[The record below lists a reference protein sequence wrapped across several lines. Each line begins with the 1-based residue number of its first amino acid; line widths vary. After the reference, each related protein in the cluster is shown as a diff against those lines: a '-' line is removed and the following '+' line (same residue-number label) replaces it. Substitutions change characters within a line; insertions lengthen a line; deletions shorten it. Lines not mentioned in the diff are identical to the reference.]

1 MSERR
6 PKTEAEL
13 VELVRAVDVRAP
25 ESLRASVEEMVAD
38 RSRAR
43 GTRDRGFAGS
53 ARRPLVVAGA
63 LATAAAVLAVVL
75 LAGGSSAPAGPTL
88 SEAAALTLAPAT
100 RPAPPESRSRRAQL
114 AAAVDGV
121 SFPYWEGR
129 LGWRSTGSRTDRLD
143 GRQITTVFYGDRG
156 GRQIGYAIV
165 SGDHAPK
172 VSGGTIAWR
181 DGVPYRLLRKGR
193 VEVVAWLRGGHLCVV
208 SGRGVD
214 GATLLHLASWRPT
227 NEVTS

>member
-25 ESLRASVEEMVAD
+25 EPLRRSVEEMVA
-38 RSRAR
+38 AR
-43 GTRDRGFAGS
+43 TRPRGARDRAGAGR
-53 ARRPLVVAGA
+53 ARRPLA
-63 LATAAAVLAVVL
+63 LAAVLAVVAAVLAVAL
-75 LAGGSSAPAGPTL
+75 LAGGSSAPAGPSL

-100 RPAPPESRSRRAQL
+100 RPAPPESPNHRAQL

-129 LGWRSTGSRTDRLD
+129 LGWSAAGSRSDRLH
-143 GRQITTVFYGDRG
+143 GRQVTTVFYGDGG

-165 SGDHAPK
+165 SGRPAPK
-172 VSGGTIAWR
+172 VSGATTVWR
-181 DGVPYRLLRKGR
+181 NGIPYRLRRENG
-193 VEVVAWLRGGHLCVV
+193 VAVVTWLRSGHMCVV

-214 GATLLHLASWRPT
+214 AATLLRLASWDSRGQ
-227 NEVTS
+227 VAS

>member
-25 ESLRASVEEMVAD
+25 ESLRASVQEMVAE
-38 RSRAR
+38 RTRTRTREGR
-43 GTRDRGFAGS
+43 GRGFARR
-53 ARRPLVVAGA
+53 ARRPLVLTGA
-63 LATAAAVLAVVL
+63 VATAAAVLAIAL

-100 RPAPPESRSRRAQL
+100 HPAPPESPTQRAQL

-129 LGWRSTGSRTDRLD
+129 LGWRSTGSRSDRLH
-143 GRQITTVFYGDRG
+143 GRQVTTVFYGDGG

-165 SGDHAPK
+165 SG
-172 VSGGTIAWR
+172 R
-181 DGVPYRLLRKGR
+181 
-193 VEVVAWLRGGHLCVV
+193 
-208 SGRGVD
+208 
-214 GATLLHLASWRPT
+214 
-227 NEVTS
+227 